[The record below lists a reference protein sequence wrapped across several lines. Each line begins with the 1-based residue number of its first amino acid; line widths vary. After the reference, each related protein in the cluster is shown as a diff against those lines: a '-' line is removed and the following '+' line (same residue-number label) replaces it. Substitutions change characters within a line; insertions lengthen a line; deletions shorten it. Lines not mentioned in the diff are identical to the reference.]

1 MLIPIGREEFHQL
14 IPLVATGDQYR
25 YSWGKPRDLLPR
37 FLISFLAAVICLVIG
52 NYSNAGDIAL
62 LVGVPGG
69 MYWLWGPIL
78 TAGRRNARLRGY
90 KFAAFAQGEVE
101 DLYLSE
107 RVRGKEETVNDRGD
121 FMVVEDRQTILS
133 LDISDEDGYLTT
145 LRVPFR
151 KEDKKIR
158 RGDRIALL
166 LFSNEGRFE
175 QIDDCSD
182 AYLPQLKYWLSDYP
196 YLRRD
201 LFIQMG
207 RSQMA
212 RRRPG
217 RY

>member
-25 YSWGKPRDLLPR
+25 YCWGSPRDFLPR
-37 FLISFLAAVICLVIG
+37 LLISFLAAVISLVVG
-52 NYSNAGDIAL
+52 NYSSAGDIAL

-78 TAGRRNARLRGY
+78 TAGQRNARLRRY

-107 RVRGKEETVNDRGD
+107 QVRGKEETVNERGD
-121 FMVVEDRQTILS
+121 FMVVENRQTILS
-133 LDISDEDGYLTT
+133 LEIGDAEGYLTT

-151 KEDKKIR
+151 KEDKRIR

-166 LFSNEGRFE
+166 VFSNDGRFDR
-175 QIDDCSD
+175 IDDCSD

-201 LFIQMG
+201 LFIQVG
-207 RSQMA
+207 RSLA
-212 RRRPG
+212 RRPTAD
-217 RY
+217 